1 MSSNKLGFELEVKAN
16 QVIKVFDYLNKELN
30 KIREFLGKPLNV
42 DADASALK
50 QELLDAGQA
59 LDSLSDGD
67 VVVSGDASEVV
78 DASEEAQGAVDE
90 VPDNKNVDITG
101 DNKGLLQSL
110 GQIGLALNTVSM
122 AYNKVQSVL
131 GGYISYSH
139 IQEKAEQSLINS
151 MRVKGIATEA
161 NIALVMKLA
170 GETQNLTTVGD
181 EESMQLLSMAT
192 NMGITTE
199 KMEEALQGSIGLAT
213 AFASAGLSR
222 ETAMKGIALA
232 MAGEFTQLSR
242 YIPALRT
249 TTDKTEQLAILQKAM
264 ADGFE
269 LSKAATETGAGAL
282 VQYQNLV
289 GDLKEK
295 VGDFINQALT
305 PLIKVLT
312 DVVSFLNDYPGLV
325 KLLISVLGVLAV
337 RIAYLTTKQIALN
350 AAKAVGAALTGNW
363 ISLAAAAAVGAGL
376 YGASLLFAEEKQT
389 NFNEAMDEAN
399 KGLESQEDR
408 LKRLTDEARAYAD
421 ALDYATAKKDLQD
434 IGESIDKL
442 YASVGANR
450 DSKVI
455 YFPNDDA
462 EEFYRKLNELEAKE
476 AVLKQKIRDADVQ
489 ATKDYY
495 QEKERLEYE
504 AGLSGTDLLQYKLSQ
519 LQAEYDALGKLD
531 AENVEAKLEIDKQ
544 MLVYKKQIAEAEKG
558 ILAETEADKAAK
570 EEASR
575 QALIDSLNS
584 KKLEMVQYYA
594 NLQQL
599 SAVNYDKMKE
609 DFDEYLVSMKDAFG
623 EESQEYQATRDELKR
638 IQNAT
643 HMRMIQEKGSFASRV
658 SALDRDSNL
667 GVLNRYENLMAD
679 LKRLYDEDSE
689 EYAEYRKKIGE
700 LSSEEVLSAFD
711 GDDGMEGKIKDVKD
725 YFAAYHEMLIASGRS
740 EVEIEKAKQ
749 EAISAVR
756 LSQLSSAVA
765 VGAKLMN
772 VYQGQSKAMF
782 SMGKGL
788 SIAQA
793 TISGFEAVARAFK
806 DYPWPLNI
814 AVAGIQGALVAA
826 EIKNIKSTKFMPKA
840 ESGGLLRGNSHAGGG
855 VVIEAEGGEYI
866 TKKSR
871 VAELGSG
878 LFSFLNNAPL
888 EVVKGA
894 LAGIQMPTMNIPA
907 VPQVAYANGG
917 QVAGNSVLGD
927 LISEVK
933 LLREEFREKN
943 MTVNNYISANDVIDK
958 ADSTKINEKN
968 EDGAFVR
975 SRW

>member
-1 MSSNKLGFELEVKAN
+1 MEL
-16 QVIKVFDYLNKELN
+16 F
-30 KIREFLGKPLNV
+30 
-42 DADASALK
+42 
-50 QELLDAGQA
+50 
-59 LDSLSDGD
+59 
-67 VVVSGDASEVV
+67 
-78 DASEEAQGAVDE
+78 
-90 VPDNKNVDITG
+90 
-101 DNKGLLQSL
+101 
-110 GQIGLALNTVSM
+110 
-122 AYNKVQSVL
+122 
-131 GGYISYSH
+131 
-139 IQEKAEQSLINS
+139 
-151 MRVKGIATEA
+151 
-161 NIALVMKLA
+161 
-170 GETQNLTTVGD
+170 
-181 EESMQLLSMAT
+181 
-192 NMGITTE
+192 
-199 KMEEALQGSIGLAT
+199 
-213 AFASAGLSR
+213 
-222 ETAMKGIALA
+222 
-232 MAGEFTQLSR
+232 
-242 YIPALRT
+242 
-249 TTDKTEQLAILQKAM
+249 
-264 ADGFE
+264 
-269 LSKAATETGAGAL
+269 
-282 VQYQNLV
+282 
-289 GDLKEK
+289 
-295 VGDFINQALT
+295 
-305 PLIKVLT
+305 
-312 DVVSFLNDYPGLV
+312 
-325 KLLISVLGVLAV
+325 
-337 RIAYLTTKQIALN
+337 
-350 AAKAVGAALTGNW
+350 
-363 ISLAAAAAVGAGL
+363 
-376 YGASLLFAEEKQT
+376 
-389 NFNEAMDEAN
+389 
-399 KGLESQEDR
+399 
-408 LKRLTDEARAYAD
+408 
-421 ALDYATAKKDLQD
+421 
-434 IGESIDKL
+434 
-442 YASVGANR
+442 
-450 DSKVI
+450 
-455 YFPNDDA
+455 
-462 EEFYRKLNELEAKE
+462 
-476 AVLKQKIRDADVQ
+476 
-489 ATKDYY
+489 
-495 QEKERLEYE
+495 
-504 AGLSGTDLLQYKLSQ
+504 QYKLEQ
-519 LQAEYDALGKLD
+519 LQAEYDALGELD
-531 AENVEAKLEIDKQ
+531 AENVEAKLELDKQ
-544 MLVYKKQIAEAEKG
+544 MLDYKKQIAEAEKG
-558 ILAETEADKAAK
+558 ILAETEADKTAK

-584 KKLEMVQYYA
+584 KKLELVQYYA

-643 HMRMIQEKGSFASRV
+643 HMRMIQEKGSFASRI
-658 SALDRDSNL
+658 SALDRDSNFTL
-667 GVLNRYENLMAD
+667 LNRYEKLMED

-689 EYAEYRKKIGE
+689 EYEKYRKKINE

-711 GDDGMEGKIKDVKD
+711 GSDEGLEDKIQKVKD
-725 YFAAYHEMLIASGRS
+725 YFDIYHDMLIASGKT
-740 EVEIEKAKQ
+740 EEEIERAKQ
-749 EAISAVR
+749 QAILTLR
-756 LSQLSSAVA
+756 QQQLSSAVA

-793 TISGFEAVARAFK
+793 TISGFEAAARAFK

-917 QVAGNSVLGD
+917 QVAGNSVLGE

-968 EDGAFVR
+968 EDGGFVR